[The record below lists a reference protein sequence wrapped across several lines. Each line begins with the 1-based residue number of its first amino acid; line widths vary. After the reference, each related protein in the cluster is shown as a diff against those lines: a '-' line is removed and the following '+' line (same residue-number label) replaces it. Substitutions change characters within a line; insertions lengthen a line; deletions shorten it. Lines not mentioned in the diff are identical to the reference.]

1 MKERKDLNKLSAV
14 LKKIKNPLRKTSTP
28 PGGETKG
35 HAVHIEPHIEQTKEK
50 GKTATHVGVHADKS
64 IMHGKAKAGVNIGLH
79 GSGGHWS
86 PSFSVGVKIPIKGKK
101 KKT

>member
-14 LKKIKNPLRKTSTP
+14 LKKIKNPLRKMSTP

-50 GKTATHVGVHADKS
+50 GKIACK
-64 IMHGKAKAGVNIGLH
+64 
-79 GSGGHWS
+79 
-86 PSFSVGVKIPIKGKK
+86 
-101 KKT
+101 